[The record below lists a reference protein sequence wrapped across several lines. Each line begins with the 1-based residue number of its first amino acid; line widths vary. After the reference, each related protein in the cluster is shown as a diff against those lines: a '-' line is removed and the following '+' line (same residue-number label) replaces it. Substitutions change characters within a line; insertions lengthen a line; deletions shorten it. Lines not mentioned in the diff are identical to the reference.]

1 MPSLPGNFRYA
12 LRQFRLSPVF
22 TAAAVLTL
30 ALGIGGTTAIFTL
43 IHAVMLRSLPVS
55 DPGKLYRVGDGDDC
69 CVEGG
74 PQDQWGMFSFAL
86 YQRLKTQTPEFEEVA
101 AFQAGRWRVS
111 VRRQGVESAARPL
124 RSEYV
129 TGSYFST
136 LGVRAFG
143 GRMLTPE
150 DDTPA
155 SAPVAVLSHRVWE
168 TTYAADPSV
177 VGSTFVVEGHP
188 FTIIGVAPPGFFG
201 ETLQSDPPD
210 IWLPLQQ
217 EPMLDG
223 QGGLLHQSI
232 SAWLR
237 MIGRLRPGASVDGMA
252 PRLTGALRQWMQYDS
267 GYPSNWMPDVIKMLP
282 KQVINVV
289 PAGAGVA
296 VMKEEYGRSLQILL
310 AVCGMVLLIACANV
324 ANLLLARGV
333 ARRGQTAVRLALG
346 ATPRQIVGQA
356 LTESILL
363 AIGGA
368 MTGLLVATGA
378 ARLLLALAF
387 HSAHFLPISATP
399 SIAVLAFAFV
409 LALATGIIFGA
420 APAWLA
426 TRTDPAD
433 ALRGTGRG
441 TRDRST
447 FARKALL
454 VVQATVSVVLVA
466 GATMLGRSLN
476 KLEHQDFG
484 YKVQGRVEVDINN
497 PPSSYTQPRLAALY
511 RQLEE
516 QLNRIPGVQGSGLA
530 LYNPLTD
537 NWGELI
543 MVDGHPAGQFNGESG
558 ASWDRVSADFLQNWG
573 MPILRGRA
581 FTAADNETTAPVA
594 IVNEAFVKRFFKSNE
609 DPLAQHF
616 GMDMPQYA
624 KTFTIVGVVHDAKFA
639 GWGLSR
645 PARPMFYVPLAQ
657 NVDYQDDILKK
668 LELRSHFISG
678 IMLVTNLS
686 PGALEPV
693 LTRTLAELDPDLTI
707 NSIRTMQQQ
716 VELSFDEERAVASLA
731 GLFGIVALV
740 LAAVGLY
747 GVTAYTVAQRTNEI
761 GIRMALGADRPTV
774 IQLVLRGAFKRVLAG
789 LILGLPLAVGAGRL
803 ISAQLYGVSSWDPL
817 ALTVA
822 AVALAICSFFAAIIP
837 ANRAASISP
846 MNALRIE

>member
-1 MPSLPGNFRYA
+1 
-12 LRQFRLSPVF
+12 
-22 TAAAVLTL
+22 
-30 ALGIGGTTAIFTL
+30 
-43 IHAVMLRSLPVS
+43 
-55 DPGKLYRVGDGDDC
+55 
-69 CVEGG
+69 
-74 PQDQWGMFSFAL
+74 
-86 YQRLKTQTPEFEEVA
+86 
-101 AFQAGRWRVS
+101 
-111 VRRQGVESAARPL
+111 
-124 RSEYV
+124 
-129 TGSYFST
+129 
-136 LGVRAFG
+136 
-143 GRMLTPE
+143 
-150 DDTPA
+150 
-155 SAPVAVLSHRVWE
+155 
-168 TTYAADPSV
+168 
-177 VGSTFVVEGHP
+177 
-188 FTIIGVAPPGFFG
+188 
-201 ETLQSDPPD
+201 
-210 IWLPLQQ
+210 
-217 EPMLDG
+217 
-223 QGGLLHQSI
+223 
-232 SAWLR
+232 
-237 MIGRLRPGASVDGMA
+237 
-252 PRLTGALRQWMQYDS
+252 
-267 GYPSNWMPDVIKMLP
+267 
-282 KQVINVV
+282 
-289 PAGAGVA
+289 
-296 VMKEEYGRSLQILL
+296 
-310 AVCGMVLLIACANV
+310 
-324 ANLLLARGV
+324 
-333 ARRGQTAVRLALG
+333 
-346 ATPRQIVGQA
+346 
-356 LTESILL
+356 
-363 AIGGA
+363 
-368 MTGLLVATGA
+368 
-378 ARLLLALAF
+378 
-387 HSAHFLPISATP
+387 
-399 SIAVLAFAFV
+399 
-409 LALATGIIFGA
+409 
-420 APAWLA
+420 
-426 TRTDPAD
+426 
-433 ALRGTGRG
+433 
-441 TRDRST
+441 
-447 FARKALL
+447 
-454 VVQATVSVVLVA
+454 
-466 GATMLGRSLN
+466 MLGRSLN

-516 QLNRIPGVQGSGLA
+516 QLNRMPGVQSSGLA

-543 MVDGHPAGQFNGESG
+543 MVDGHPAGQLNGESG
-558 ASWDRVSADFLQNWG
+558 SSWDRVSADYLQNWG

-594 IVNEAFVKRFFKSNE
+594 IVNEAFVKRFFKNNE

-616 GMDMPQYA
+616 GLDMPQYA

-686 PGALEPV
+686 PGALEPQ